1 MELDDLLYA
10 RFRLQMPNVLQ
21 QDVQRLD
28 DLMVGVRFAY
38 IVGLYV
44 QNMASFDQQMEWRY
58 AINTIESVDQVNKFQ
73 YTLRVSEIL
82 RQLEYGSD
90 VGFTQLFYP
99 QRSELF
105 AILSFLVQKYDQLC
119 TARQGSLY
127 GNDDDNN
134 AAFKALILSNSNRY
148 SRSQL
153 REMRDS
159 WRQQLQQF
167 MRQRPASQQSIRA
180 KSPQLLQSQQQQQQQ
195 QQQMITVQSVIKE
208 TSGSDS
214 SNLIIGKELRQK
226 IKVLRE
232 DIKVLREAQQL
243 RESQA
248 AISSSAV
255 VIDPVYIENARQFV
269 SEHSTGEVQQK
280 QENLQQLLQN
290 AQRQLNEVQQ
300 QIVDQT
306 TSFDQQ
312 LNQLQTEYNQEK
324 DEEVQE
330 IVSKQ
335 QKIENTIL
343 YLKQIETKL
352 DYELQ
357 ELQVQA
363 STLKSFPSR
372 QQMIDRLKTLN
383 DLVQKDSEQLL
394 QLNKDIVNAQ
404 QEKESVVDQSGTSYS
419 RLRQILTSKVSL
431 QNPVFTQQCLSL
443 LEKYHNTVLQCA
455 QSIQR
460 ISDQQIELRRLQ
472 NQIRVLQ
479 VDERVEQRHAAL
491 VEDYRAHRLKQQQI
505 EQTS

>member
-58 AINTIESVDQVNKFQ
+58 AINTIESIDQVNKFQ

-119 TARQGSLY
+119 TARQGSLS

-134 AAFKALILSNSNRY
+134 AAYKALMLSDSNRY

-153 REMRDS
+153 REMRDF

-180 KSPQLLQSQQQQQQQ
+180 KSPQLLWSQQQQQQQ
-195 QQQMITVQSVIKE
+195 QQVITDQSAIKE

-214 SNLIIGKELRQK
+214 SNLVKGKELRQK
-226 IKVLRE
+226 IKVLRK
-232 DIKVLREAQQL
+232 DIKVLKEAQQL
-243 RESQA
+243 RESQP

-255 VIDPVYIENARQFV
+255 VIDPVYIEKARQFV
-269 SEHSTGEVQQK
+269 SEHSTGEVQQQ

-300 QIVDQT
+300 QIVDRT
-306 TSFDQQ
+306 TSLDQQ
-312 LNQLQTEYNQEK
+312 LKQLQTEYNQEK
-324 DEEVQE
+324 DDEVQE

-363 STLKSFPSR
+363 STLNSFPSR

-394 QLNKDIVNAQ
+394 QLNKDIVTAQ
-404 QEKESVVDQSGTSYS
+404 QEKELVVDQSSTSYS
-419 RLRQILTSKVSL
+419 RLRQLLTSKVSL